1 MGMVSIILGSAVIAA
16 FVSGVFSLYINQRDS
31 QLSYITKERIKKIK
45 ELKKIVLKLG
55 YASYE
60 ETIALLPRLKMNIS
74 AYGNS
79 KNNLRY
85 SEDLHIW
92 ELMNKIEK
100 DKNDPEKFRNEK
112 QGLIDYISALV
123 TYYDQSSLRDV
134 KGNWYDKA
142 TVVLSAID
150 IIFGFIPFF
159 IDNNKDKLLFGM
171 AYNIIAIPMIIIIII
186 LRYKEKD
193 IILIN
198 SKKYRKKTR
207 FHRYIVCIILM
218 VITILSSVAIFAITI
233 KGIVSTFNIE
243 NFETELILSVMIY
256 IGIVCLQYFGQM
268 DMLIEDIKYFDLIDD
283 IREKYIEEKE
293 ISKNTNNVQEKFD
306 IENAIKTF
314 KNIAIENGT
323 YTAWKES
330 IQKELDGLE
339 QHQLNDLKVILQFE
353 LETFNKPDKFDLK
366 SIVCNVLLPV
376 FLGVIIAIYTIFNNE
391 QNYSLVFNISMDI
404 FILVLILIMLAVI
417 MEHFKNKKTKT
428 KTFAVEKILEIIEDT
443 EK

>member
-159 IDNNKDKLLFGM
+159 IV
-171 AYNIIAIPMIIIIII
+171 IIKINYYLVWHII
-186 LRYKEKD
+186 L
-193 IILIN
+193 
-198 SKKYRKKTR
+198 
-207 FHRYIVCIILM
+207 
-218 VITILSSVAIFAITI
+218 
-233 KGIVSTFNIE
+233 
-243 NFETELILSVMIY
+243 
-256 IGIVCLQYFGQM
+256 
-268 DMLIEDIKYFDLIDD
+268 
-283 IREKYIEEKE
+283 
-293 ISKNTNNVQEKFD
+293 
-306 IENAIKTF
+306 
-314 KNIAIENGT
+314 
-323 YTAWKES
+323 
-330 IQKELDGLE
+330 
-339 QHQLNDLKVILQFE
+339 
-353 LETFNKPDKFDLK
+353 
-366 SIVCNVLLPV
+366 
-376 FLGVIIAIYTIFNNE
+376 
-391 QNYSLVFNISMDI
+391 
-404 FILVLILIMLAVI
+404 
-417 MEHFKNKKTKT
+417 
-428 KTFAVEKILEIIEDT
+428 
-443 EK
+443 

>member
-85 SEDLHIW
+85 SEDPHIW

-142 TVVLSAID
+142 MVVLSAID

-186 LRYKEKD
+186 LRYKKKD

-218 VITILSSVAIFAITI
+218 VITILSSVAIFTITI

-243 NFETELILSVMIY
+243 NFEMELILSVMIY

-293 ISKNTNNVQEKFD
+293 ISKNTNNV
-306 IENAIKTF
+306 
-314 KNIAIENGT
+314 
-323 YTAWKES
+323 S
-330 IQKELDGLE
+330 R
-339 QHQLNDLKVILQFE
+339 
-353 LETFNKPDKFDLK
+353 
-366 SIVCNVLLPV
+366 
-376 FLGVIIAIYTIFNNE
+376 
-391 QNYSLVFNISMDI
+391 
-404 FILVLILIMLAVI
+404 
-417 MEHFKNKKTKT
+417 
-428 KTFAVEKILEIIEDT
+428 EI
-443 EK
+443 